1 MKNKKIT
8 DKLERMRKK
17 IFLTSLLFGEIL
29 FLLYSGTTIA
39 QAATYNLAVDV
50 NNKQGVLNHFWE
62 SAVGTDHQYMVIDG
76 ARLGQRGSD
85 LKQQLTRAKNE
96 AGLKRIRGHHIL
108 GDDVG
113 IYNEDANGNPVY
125 NWTNLDAIYDFLVS
139 IDMDPVVNLTF
150 MPGKLKEAGC
160 NHYSYYYNGA
170 PSWSCPPKDWTKWH
184 NLIYELVKHCSARY
198 GASEVAGW
206 YWEVWNEPDLAEY
219 WNGSTSQI
227 YQLYDEA
234 AIAARAAN
242 PNTKVGGLGFY
253 DPGATDGLM
262 QHCQSNGIPL
272 DFISYHDYSG
282 SSFVGTHNSLLAN
295 MASHGY
301 SNLPLLV
308 TEWSENVGGE
318 FGGTTELDDERAASF
333 SPYVILDFLNN
344 ARALP
349 QEAFAYWTVSDIFEE
364 YEYGNAPFLGTFGM
378 MTRAGIAKPV
388 FNSYKLMHM
397 TGTTRLALTGGTT
410 ASVSGWASQ
419 SSDGKQIQILIYNQS
434 DTNHTVNLT
443 VNNLP
448 SGTIRR
454 EYYLVDETHSNA
466 YTTWENLGKPANPTS
481 AQWTQMETASQLAK
495 PEDESQTITGS
506 LTRSFPASRKSV
518 SLTVLTLNQTITPTQ
533 GYTKGDVNQ
542 DTKVDKNDSL
552 LTLTNFNSNPSN
564 VSNFHEPVVDSKINL
579 LDLGFVVL
587 NWGK

>member
-1 MKNKKIT
+1 MKKKSSFY
-8 DKLERMRKK
+8 LLLLAG
-17 IFLTSLLFGEIL
+17 IFLALIPRVSPI
-29 FLLYSGTTIA
+29 
-39 QAATYNLAVDV
+39 QAATLNINVDV
-50 NNKQGVLNHFWE
+50 NNKQGALNHFWE

-76 ARLGQRGSD
+76 GRLGQRGSD

-113 IYNEDANGNPVY
+113 IYNEYDNGIPYY

-150 MPGKLKEAGC
+150 MPGKLKVDDC
-160 NHYSYYYNGA
+160 NYSYYYNGA

-184 NLIYELVKHCSARY
+184 DLIFELVKHCSERY

-219 WNGSTSQI
+219 WNGSTSEI

-234 AIAARAAN
+234 ATAVKAAN

-253 DPGATDGLM
+253 DPGSADGLM
-262 QHCQSNGIPL
+262 QHCHDNVIPL
-272 DFISYHDYSG
+272 DFISYHDYGG

-295 MASHGY
+295 MASYGY
-301 SNLPLLV
+301 GSLPLLV
-308 TEWSENVGGE
+308 TEWSENVNGE
-318 FGGTTELDDERAASF
+318 FGGTTELDDERADSF

-378 MTRAGIAKPV
+378 ITRAGIAKPV

-397 TGTTRLALTGGTT
+397 TGTTRLSLTGGTT
-410 ASVSGWASQ
+410 STVSGWASQ

-448 SGTIRR
+448 SGTLRR

-466 YTTWENLGKPANPTS
+466 YTAWENLGKPTNPTS

-495 PEDESQTITGS
+495 PEDESQTVTGS

-518 SLTVLTLNQTITPTQ
+518 SLTVLTLGQSITPTPGQ
-533 GYTKGDVNQ
+533 SVTPTPSFLKGDVNHDGQ
-542 DTKVDKNDSL
+542 VNKNDDL
-552 LTLTNFNSNPSN
+552 LIFNNFNRTPASVANYYDAEEDN
-564 VSNFHEPVVDSKINL
+564 KINCV
-579 LDLGFVVL
+579 DFVWVIR
-587 NWGK
+587 NWTP